1 MAQNHD
7 RSSEAGAKAH
17 ADHSH
22 ADHSHAA
29 SQEGHSH
36 ADHDHEGHDH
46 EAHDHKAHDHKAHD
60 HKGHDHDHG
69 HAGHNHLQGITD
81 ERRIAWAFIIIAL
94 FMGVEV
100 VGGVIS
106 GSLALLADAGHMVS
120 DAAALGFCWMAI
132 RIGRRSATAEL
143 TYGFKRLEILAAFVN
158 GLALFVIAA
167 WIIVEAV
174 RRFAQPVP
182 VLGGTML
189 IIAVLGFVANIAA
202 FFVLNG
208 GNKASLSMRSAW
220 LHVLGDLLGS
230 AVAIVAAGV
239 IMLTG
244 WTPIDPLLSIFVA
257 VIVLKSAW
265 QIVRS
270 SAHILLEGT
279 PSGMDLAEIKA
290 DLEENVTEISNAHH
304 IHAWSITA
312 EQHLLTLHI
321 HPREGVPSR
330 DAVRAVKIRLAE
342 RFGINHVTVQCEE
355 EDCIDASLPTNGT
368 TASHVDCR

>member
-1 MAQNHD
+1 MAHNHD
-7 RSSEAGAKAH
+7 HSSDRAAKP
-17 ADHSH
+17 HSDTP
-22 ADHSHAA
+22 A
-29 SQEGHSH
+29 GHSH
-36 ADHDHEGHDH
+36 APDSHEDHQQDHDHD
-46 EAHDHKAHDHKAHD
+46 
-60 HKGHDHDHG
+60 HDHDHG
-69 HAGHNHLQGITD
+69 HDHAGHNHLHGITD
-81 ERRIAWAFIIIAL
+81 ERRIAWAFIIIAV

-100 VGGVIS
+100 VGGLMS

-120 DAAALGFCWMAI
+120 DAAALGFSWMAI

-143 TYGFKRLEILAAFVN
+143 SYGFKRLEILAAFVN

-174 RRFAQPVP
+174 RRFAQPVH

-189 IIAVLGFVANIAA
+189 VIAVIGFAANIAA

-208 GNKASLSMRSAW
+208 GNHANLNMRSAW

-244 WTPIDPLLSIFVA
+244 WMPIDPLLSIFVA

-265 QIVRS
+265 QIVKS
-270 SAHILLEGT
+270 SGHILLEGT
-279 PSGMDLAEIKA
+279 PAGMDLAAIKA
-290 DLEENVTEISNAHH
+290 DLEESVPEISNAHH

-312 EQHLLTLHI
+312 EHHLLTLHV
-321 HPREGVPSR
+321 HPCVGVASR
-330 DAVRAVKIRLAE
+330 DAVRAVKMRLLE
-342 RFGINHVTVQCEE
+342 RFGIDHVTVQCEE
-355 EDCIDASLPTNGT
+355 DECIDDTLPANSAVAG
-368 TASHVDCR
+368 HVECR